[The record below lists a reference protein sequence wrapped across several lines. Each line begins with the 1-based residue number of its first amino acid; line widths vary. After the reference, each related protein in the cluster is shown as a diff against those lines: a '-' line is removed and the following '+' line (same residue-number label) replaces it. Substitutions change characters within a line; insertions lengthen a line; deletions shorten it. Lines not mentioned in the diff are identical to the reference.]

1 MKLHQ
6 LSLFLENRPGHLVA
20 PCEALAR
27 AGINIL
33 TLSVAD
39 TQRFGI
45 LRFVVRDWER
55 AKALLTAAGHVVNV
69 TEVVAVEVTDQ
80 PGGLVDVL
88 KTLGAAGV
96 NVEYTYAF
104 TFKRGNQGVLLFR
117 FDDAD
122 RGIQALTAQG
132 IGVIGSAELFRLL
145 APEDTQ
151 SQT

>member
-20 PCEALAR
+20 PCQTLAK

-45 LRFVVRDWER
+45 LRLVVRDWEKAR
-55 AKALLTAAGHVVNV
+55 ALLTEAGHVVNV
-69 TEVVAVEVTDQ
+69 TEVVAVEVADR
-80 PGGLVDVL
+80 PGGLVEIL
-88 KTLGAAGV
+88 ETIGAGGV
-96 NVEYTYAF
+96 NVEYMYAF
-104 TFKRGNQGVLLFR
+104 TLKRGNQGALLFR

-122 RGIQALTAQG
+122 KAVEVLKARGINVLNG
-132 IGVIGSAELFRLL
+132 EELFQLL
-145 APEDTQ
+145 EAN
-151 SQT
+151 

>member
-20 PCEALAR
+20 PCEVLAK

-45 LRFVVRDWER
+45 LRLVVRDWEK
-55 AKALLTAAGHVVNV
+55 AKAVLTAAGHAVNV
-69 TEVVAVEVTDQ
+69 TEVVAVEVTDR
-80 PGGLVDVL
+80 PGGLAEVL
-88 KTLGAAGV
+88 ETLGAAGV
-96 NVEYTYAF
+96 NVEYMYAF
-104 TFKRGNQGVLLFR
+104 TFKRGNRGSLLFR

-122 RGIQALTAQG
+122 KGIQALKAKG
-132 IGVIGSAELFRLL
+132 IGVLGSEELFQLL
-145 APEDTQ
+145 APE
-151 SQT
+151 